1 MEGEILKL
9 ETAEKLARLEKV
21 KTLIADFC
29 ETCGSH
35 ENCPEEECV
44 LFMIE
49 ALINEGYEVPR
60 IKKFRKRKKNEK
72 NRKSRNDRIRK

>member
-1 MEGEILKL
+1 MQGEILRL
-9 ETAEKLARLEKV
+9 ETTEKLARLEKV
-21 KTLIADFC
+21 KTLIVDFY

-49 ALINEGYEVPR
+49 TLINEGYEVPR

-72 NRKSRNDRIRK
+72 SSRKK